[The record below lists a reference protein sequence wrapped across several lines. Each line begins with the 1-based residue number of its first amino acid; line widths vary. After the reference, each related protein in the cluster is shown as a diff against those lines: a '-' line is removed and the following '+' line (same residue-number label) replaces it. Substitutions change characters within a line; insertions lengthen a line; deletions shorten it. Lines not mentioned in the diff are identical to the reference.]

1 MVKISVIVPVY
12 NTESYLRQCIDSIL
26 NQTFEDIEII
36 CVNDGS
42 TDGSLDILTDFEKR
56 DTRVKVYTQENQG
69 VGVARN
75 RGLEYACGEYM
86 YFMDSD
92 DYLNDNALEDVLD
105 IIEEKHADFVMFK
118 IRNFNEDSGEIIDD
132 DYYNMPYL
140 KEAVG
145 DETFNYSDVS
155 KMALNLC
162 VCQPGI
168 LFNHEFIRDIRF
180 PEGLL
185 FEDNVFFTEALFKA
199 KRIVFYDE
207 FLYNRRKHTESTTTQ
222 ISLKSLDTIDIT
234 NMLLDL
240 CDEYNHSLHK
250 KELYYRI
257 FINIYNIF
265 KKADPASKEKLFE
278 KIKENYLKYQDK
290 WEGDDYFKNKL
301 DPKYKHIYSCALKS
315 KNADKFESC
324 VESYGKESRLK
335 KLRKKLL

>member
-75 RGLEYACGEYM
+75 RGLEYACGEYV

-118 IRNFNEDSGEIIDD
+118 IRNFNEDTGESIDD
-132 DYYNMPYL
+132 DYYTMPYL
-140 KEAVG
+140 KDTVG
-145 DETFNYSDVS
+145 DDVFNYSDVS

-168 LFNHEFIRDIRF
+168 LFSHEFIKDIRF

-199 KRIVFYDE
+199 ERIVFYDE

-222 ISLKSLDTIDIT
+222 ISQKSLDTIDIT

-240 CDEYNHSLHK
+240 CDEYEHDLHK

-278 KIKENYLKYQDK
+278 KIKEDYLKYQDK

-301 DPKYKHIYSCALKS
+301 DPKYKHIYNCALKS

-324 VESYGKESRLK
+324 VDSYGKESRLK

>member
-105 IIEEKHADFVMFK
+105 IIEEKDADFVMFK
-118 IRNFNEDSGEIIDD
+118 IRNFDEDAGESIDD
-132 DYYNMPYL
+132 DYYTMPYL
-140 KEAVG
+140 RDAVG

-155 KMALNLC
+155 KMGLRLC
-162 VCQPGI
+162 VCPPGI

-278 KIKENYLKYQDK
+278 KIKENYLKYQEK